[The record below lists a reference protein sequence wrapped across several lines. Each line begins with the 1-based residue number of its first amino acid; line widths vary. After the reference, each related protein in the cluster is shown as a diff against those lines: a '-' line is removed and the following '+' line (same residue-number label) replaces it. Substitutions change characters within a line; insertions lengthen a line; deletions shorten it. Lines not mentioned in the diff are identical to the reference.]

1 MKRRGKKKK
10 RGLARRY
17 GRSMSSGHFGSMAG
31 NVGEVGIPV
40 SVHGTL
46 YVQPHADEAFIDTVA
61 EVVEEVAPEVVR
73 ETIDDLGVPVS
84 MHDVE
89 FVS

>member
-17 GRSMSSGHFGSMAG
+17 GRSMSSGHFGSMAD
-31 NVGEVGIPV
+31 NMSEVGIPV
-40 SVHGTL
+40 RVHGTL

-61 EVVEEVAPEVVR
+61 EVVEEMVPEVVR
-73 ETIDDLGVPVS
+73 ETVDDLGVVVD
-84 MHDVE
+84 MQDVE
-89 FVS
+89 MIP

>member
-17 GRSMSSGHFGSMAG
+17 GRSMMGSNFG
-31 NVGEVGIPV
+31 NVSEVGIPV
-40 SVHGTL
+40 RVHGTL

-61 EVVEEVAPEVVR
+61 EVVEEMVPEVVR
-73 ETIDDLGVPVS
+73 ETVDDLGVAVD
-84 MHDVE
+84 MQDVE
-89 FVS
+89 MIL

>member
-1 MKRRGKKKK
+1 M
-10 RGLARRY
+10 ADN
-17 GRSMSSGHFGSMAG
+17 MS
-31 NVGEVGIPV
+31 EVGIPV
-40 SVHGTL
+40 RVHGTL

>member
-1 MKRRGKKKK
+1 VKRRGKKRK

-17 GRSMSSGHFGSMAG
+17 GRSMMGGMAG

-40 SVHGTL
+40 RVHGTL

-61 EVVEEVAPEVVR
+61 EVVEEMVPEVVEQVID
-73 ETIDDLGVPVS
+73 ETSGE
-84 MHDVE
+84 HDYWPE
-89 FVS
+89 RR

>member
-40 SVHGTL
+40 RVHGTL

-61 EVVEEVAPEVVR
+61 EVVEEMVPEVVR
-73 ETIDDLGVPVS
+73 ETVDDLGVAVD
-84 MHDVE
+84 MQDVE
-89 FVS
+89 MIP

>member
-1 MKRRGKKKK
+1 MKHRKKRKK

-17 GRSMSSGHFGSMAG
+17 GRSMMGGIPGTMS
-31 NVGEVGIPV
+31 EVGIPV
-40 SVHGTL
+40 RVHGTL

-61 EVVEEVAPEVVR
+61 EVVEDMVPEVVR
-73 ETIDDLGVPVS
+73 ETVDDLGVPVS

-89 FVS
+89 FVT